1 MSRIVGLSIQTA
13 MVEWR
18 WNKTQGNRD
27 ATNRPSSPLTHP
39 TLELLVPVRYGWTSL
54 PFYQCSKKRCT
65 SKQKSND
72 NYFLN
77 AFMFFRAIC
86 EARYRKLAFKCKVM
100 VVVCVDIDA
109 SLSHIGF
116 FDKLWIMQ
124 WWLLLLLS
132 FFMYSKSLFQSVCNM
147 SSKTNS
153 RASSANSKKT
163 PDNQYRMTKCFA
175 MLTLKITNP
184 DFNANDVQSAY
195 HARIETIEKQEQ
207 VCEILVRTFSGSPK
221 ELKVGKKAIQLQK
234 DKAMVSTFQLQFH
247 FWG

>member
-1 MSRIVGLSIQTA
+1 
-13 MVEWR
+13 MV
-18 WNKTQGNRD
+18 TP
-27 ATNRPSSPLTHP
+27 PSL
-39 TLELLVPVRYGWTSL
+39 
-54 PFYQCSKKRCT
+54 
-65 SKQKSND
+65 
-72 NYFLN
+72 FL
-77 AFMFFRAIC
+77 
-86 EARYRKLAFKCKVM
+86 
-100 VVVCVDIDA
+100 
-109 SLSHIGF
+109 
-116 FDKLWIMQ
+116 
-124 WWLLLLLS
+124 
-132 FFMYSKSLFQSVCNM
+132 SKSLFQSVCNM

-153 RASSANSKKT
+153 RASSAGSKKT

-247 FWG
+247 FGG